1 MKKANTQML
10 GYQKGDVM
18 LWNDNKVEYDD
29 GKFKPKNVD
38 IEVDDFVSAE
48 IIYDLVDEENG

>member
-18 LWNDNKVEYDD
+18 LLNDNKVEYVD

-48 IIYDLVDEENG
+48 IIYDLVDEEK

>member
-1 MKKANTQML
+1 ML
-10 GYQKGDVM
+10 GYQKGDIM
-18 LWNDNKVEYDD
+18 LWNDNKVEYVD

-48 IIYDLVDEENG
+48 IIYDLVDEENDIQ

>member
-18 LWNDNKVEYDD
+18 LWNDNKVEYVD
-29 GKFKPKNVD
+29 GKSKPKNAD

-48 IIYDLVDEENG
+48 IIYDLVDEEK